1 MTVFKKYNGSD
12 WEAIAVGQKGDTG
25 DAGVGIPSGGT
36 TGQVIAKASAT
47 DYDTAWVT
55 LDYVDAAGAVSA
67 IKADADWNATDW
79 DTAFSWGDHSTAGY
93 LTSFTETDPTVG
105 SHIKAITTTQVSNWD
120 TAYGWGDHALAGYL
134 TSYTETDTLDSVT
147 GRGATTSNTIRLNDN
162 AQLQFGSDNDLRIYH
177 NGSSS
182 LIEDIGT
189 GDLILRSSNYLY
201 LQSYTGAENYLI
213 AGTNNGVWLY
223 YDNLKKLETV
233 STGVA
238 VTGVIT
244 ATGGSST
251 DWNAAYGWGDH
262 STAGYVSNNGTATLS
277 ALTLTG
283 EIDEQVFALSGT
295 TPSLDPANG
304 TIQTWTLSGNS
315 TPTDSLAEGE
325 SILLLVDDG
334 TAYTITWP
342 TMEWIGGS
350 APTLDTANTNV
361 IELWKVGSTL
371 YGALVGVS
379 S

>member
-1 MTVFKKYNGSD
+1 MAKKLIGHDPDQVPVNGFLGNLAYID
-12 WEAIAVGQKGDTG
+12 
-25 DAGVGIPSGGT
+25 
-36 TGQVIAKASAT
+36 
-47 DYDTAWVT
+47 
-55 LDYVDAAGAVSA
+55 
-67 IKADADWNATDW
+67 
-79 DTAFSWGDHSTAGY
+79 
-93 LTSFTETDPTVG
+93 TETDPTVG
-105 SHIKAITTTQVSNWD
+105 AHIKAITTTDISNWD
-120 TAYGWGDHALAGYL
+120 
-134 TSYTETDTLDSVT
+134 
-147 GRGATTSNTIRLNDN
+147 
-162 AQLQFGSDNDLRIYH
+162 
-177 NGSSS
+177 
-182 LIEDIGT
+182 
-189 GDLILRSSNYLY
+189 
-201 LQSYTGAENYLI
+201 
-213 AGTNNGVWLY
+213 
-223 YDNLKKLETV
+223 
-233 STGVA
+233 
-238 VTGVIT
+238 
-244 ATGGSST
+244 
-251 DWNAAYGWGDH
+251 AAYGWGDH
-262 STAGYVSNNGTATLS
+262 STAGYALSSSLGTIASQDANNVNIDGGAIDGTAIGASSASTGKFS

>member
-1 MTVFKKYNGSD
+1 MAKKLIGHDPDQVPVNGFLGNLAYID
-12 WEAIAVGQKGDTG
+12 
-25 DAGVGIPSGGT
+25 
-36 TGQVIAKASAT
+36 
-47 DYDTAWVT
+47 
-55 LDYVDAAGAVSA
+55 
-67 IKADADWNATDW
+67 
-79 DTAFSWGDHSTAGY
+79 
-93 LTSFTETDPTVG
+93 TETDPTVG
-105 SHIKAITTTQVSNWD
+105 AHIKAITTTDINNWD
-120 TAYGWGDHALAGYL
+120 AAYSWGDHSTAGYL